1 MKHAR
6 KLAGI
11 LLAMVMALALALP
24 AFAEDPTYTITI
36 KNATD
41 GHIYEAY
48 QIFKGNLTTE
58 GEGES
63 QQFILSDIDWGTGVS
78 DTNISFTYTEGE
90 DSVTVSTAADIAKA
104 LQGGKID
111 VNAFLNTIS
120 GKLSTTCK
128 TSGNT
133 DNYQYNKTDETYT
146 ISELPA
152 GYYLV
157 KDTDSVT
164 VPDAATKYILQV
176 VGDTTVKVKS
186 AVPTVEKKVKENN
199 KQVTGNTDDRIK
211 DYTLD
216 EGYNDVADYNIGD
229 SVPFQLIGTLPER
242 YDDYTT
248 YKYVFHDTLSAGLTY
263 NGDVTVS
270 VVNIDNDGNKNKTDV
285 TSSFEIG
292 NEEKT
297 VDGKKVT
304 QLTIS
309 CANLKTINKV
319 TKSSYILVEYT
330 ATLNTNAIVGLPGNP
345 NEVYLQFS
353 NNPNQGHEGEIGTTP
368 KDEVI
373 VFTYK
378 LDVTKVDG
386 ENETTKLK
394 DAEFVLMDSTKRK
407 YAKIENGKFAGWAN
421 TEAEGT
427 TLTSNDEG
435 LFSVTGLDD
444 GTYYLKETKAPDGYN
459 LLKNP
464 VEVKITATTANN
476 QTWSGT
482 ASDALTEINVK
493 VDDGTPEVGTVAD
506 GKVNIT
512 IENNK
517 GSTLPSTGGIGTTI
531 FYVVGSILVLA
542 AVVLLITKKRMSED
556 K

>member
-24 AFAEDPTYTITI
+24 AFAEETTYSLTITGT
-36 KNATD
+36 KT
-41 GHIYEAY
+41 GHTYDVY
-48 QIFKGNLTTE
+48 QIFTGEISGTNNNTTGENNGYVLSNVKYGKNYGGN
-58 GEGES
+58 
-63 QQFILSDIDWGTGVS
+63 
-78 DTNISFTYTEGE
+78 
-90 DSVTVSTAADIAKA
+90 VTVGDPVPEGVLKTIKAGTAD
-104 LQGGKID
+104 
-111 VNAFLNTIS
+111 AFLASYAPAGEPFKSVDSTDDNTVIS
-120 GKLSTTCK
+120 G
-128 TSGNT
+128 
-133 DNYQYNKTDETYT
+133 
-146 ISELPA
+146 LPA
-152 GYYLV
+152 GYYMV
-157 KDTDSVT
+157 KDKNAVT
-164 VPDAATKYILQV
+164 GQDAATKYILQV
-176 VGDTTVKVKS
+176 VGDTTVEVKS

-199 KQVTGNTDDRIK
+199 KLVTGNTDDRIK

-216 EGYNDVADYNIGD
+216 TGYNDVADYNIGD

-309 CANLKTINKV
+309 CADLKTINEV

-386 ENETTKLK
+386 ADTNTKLEG
-394 DAEFVLMDSTKRK
+394 AEFKLQNADGKWATVNADG
-407 YAKIENGKFAGWAN
+407 KITGWTN
-421 TEAEGT
+421 DEKDGSV
-427 TLTSNDEG
+427 LTSNNNG
-435 LFSVTGLDD
+435 LFSVTGLDH
-444 GTYYLKETKAPDGYN
+444 GTYELKETKAPDGYN
-459 LLKNP
+459 LLQDLVK
-464 VEVKITATTANN
+464 VEITATTVNDQA
-476 QTWSGT
+476 WKGT